1 MKRAN
6 WVTVVLLGVMLL
18 GAGLIYRV
26 FSANGV
32 VPSASSVSGAEQ
44 EAVGPVIP
52 EVTLPTLDGEQV
64 NLLRDRGEVTILFAM
79 SYWCTTYIP
88 EAQALAQLYEEYE
101 AAGLKVVVIDLDPN
115 VSLGHLQT
123 FIDAVGENRLTWAFD
138 PEVQFMR
145 RFNVQALDTTI
156 IVDAEGREVYR
167 DIRSTSYAVLRRE
180 IAAIDAKY
188 LSQWSEEDLTI
199 NVVLVANW
207 IENRADRNVQ
217 GFFGLADGSGETAL
231 GVEQNGNVFNVPCH

>member
-6 WVTVVLLGVMLL
+6 WVTVILLGVMLL
-18 GAGLIYRV
+18 GALLTYWV
-26 FSANGV
+26 FSANGI
-32 VPSASSVSGAEQ
+32 VPSASSISGAEQ

-79 SYWCTTYIP
+79 SYWCTTCVP

-101 AAGLKVVVIDLDPN
+101 AKGLKVVVIDVDE
-115 VSLGHLQT
+115 VSPAKLQT
-123 FIDAVGENRLTWAFD
+123 FIDLVGENRLIWAFD

-145 RFNVQALDTTI
+145 QFNVQALDTTI

-167 DIRSTSYAVLRRE
+167 DIRSTPYNVLRRE
-180 IAAIDAKY
+180 IEKVIKA
-188 LSQWSEEDLTI
+188 
-199 NVVLVANW
+199 
-207 IENRADRNVQ
+207 
-217 GFFGLADGSGETAL
+217 
-231 GVEQNGNVFNVPCH
+231 

>member
-1 MKRAN
+1 MKRAK
-6 WVTVVLLGVMLL
+6 WGTAILLGAMLL

-32 VPSASSVSGAEQ
+32 VPSASSISGAEQ

-52 EVTLPTLDGEQV
+52 EVTLPTLDGGQI

-79 SYWCTTYIP
+79 SYWCTTCVP
-88 EAQALAQLYEEYE
+88 EAQALARLYEEYE
-101 AAGLKVVVIDLDPN
+101 AAGLKVVVIDLDD
-115 VSLGHLQT
+115 VSPEHLQT

-156 IVDAEGREVYR
+156 IVDAEGHEVYR
-167 DIRSTSYAVLRRE
+167 DIRSTSYDVLRRE
-180 IAAIDAKY
+180 IEKVIGA
-188 LSQWSEEDLTI
+188 
-199 NVVLVANW
+199 
-207 IENRADRNVQ
+207 
-217 GFFGLADGSGETAL
+217 
-231 GVEQNGNVFNVPCH
+231 